1 MNKDGGDAGEVER
14 MAMEE
19 AGMGSSIPL
28 VNGGGDDVVGG
39 GGSDGC
45 DSDDDVDDDG
55 GDDDDDGEP
64 SQGPSIPFVNCQP
77 PPT

>member
-1 MNKDGGDAGEVER
+1 
-14 MAMEE
+14 MEE

-28 VNGGGDDVVGG
+28 VNDGGDDGVGG

-55 GDDDDDGEP
+55 DDDGEP
-64 SQGPSIPFVNCQP
+64 SQGSSIPFVNCQP